1 VNKRNSILWF
11 SAIFCFAVCCV
22 QMSPLIGQEKELTAA
37 ELIAAHVRSLGKPAE
52 VAQIKSRGISGKAAV
67 QFIQGAKG
75 QVNDGQFI
83 CVSEGNKL
91 GLRMTFP
98 DTNSPQEY
106 FAYNG
111 SEVSVGYISP
121 GQRSPLADFIF
132 RYNGLMKE
140 GFLGGTLSTTWPLL
154 RAKGREDS
162 YVYSKEKLENVD
174 YHVLEYTSKN
184 TQGNVKIKLY
194 FEPKTFRHVRT
205 EYRVRLSNDL
215 SVMGS
220 VNSGGNPDPIN
231 RDAILS
237 SGRPGSTRPKATI
250 QENQADSIYI
260 LTEKFGN
267 FANIGGLVL
276 PQDYSIDYSIEG
288 TGASFLAKWVLLA
301 EHWMPNRENIDQS
314 FFVAQK

>member
-1 VNKRNSILWF
+1 MTKRNSMLWF
-11 SAIFCFAVCCV
+11 SAIFCFAVCCA
-22 QMSPLIGQEKELTAA
+22 QTSLLIGQEKELTAA
-37 ELIAAHVRSLGKPAE
+37 ELIAAHVKSLGKPAD

-75 QVNDGQFI
+75 QINDGQFI

-91 GLRMTFP
+91 GLRMTFS
-98 DTNSPQEY
+98 DTNYPQEY

-154 RAKGREDS
+154 RAKQND
-162 YVYSKEKLENVD
+162 YVYSKEKLENGD

-194 FEPKTFRHVRT
+194 FEPKTYHHVRT

-215 SVMGS
+215 SAMES
-220 VNSGGNPDPIN
+220 VNTGGNPDPIN

-237 SGRPGSTRPKATI
+237 SGRPGATRPRATI
-250 QENQADSIYI
+250 QGNQADSIYMM
-260 LTEKFGN
+260 TEKFGN

-276 PQDYSIDYSIEG
+276 PQDYSIEYSMEG
-288 TGASFLAKWVLLA
+288 TGATFLAKWVLLA
-301 EHWMPNRENIDQS
+301 EHWMPNRGNIDQS